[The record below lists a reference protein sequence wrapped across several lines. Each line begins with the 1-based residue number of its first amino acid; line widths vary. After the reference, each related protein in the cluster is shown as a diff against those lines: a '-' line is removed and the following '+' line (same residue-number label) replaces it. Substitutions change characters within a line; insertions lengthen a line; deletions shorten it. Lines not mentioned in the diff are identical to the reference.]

1 MLSATTT
8 QTAAEYPLE
17 RWVTVRNAQEPLRLH
32 VLEWPGQGRP
42 FVLLHGLASNAT
54 TWLAVGR
61 ALAAQGRRVLA
72 IDQRGHGRS
81 DKPQAGYDF
90 ATICEDLHLA
100 LDALAVEAP
109 VLAGQSWGGN
119 VVLDYA
125 VRYPKS
131 AHRLIFVDGGFLD
144 LQARP
149 GMTWERV
156 AVELRPPPLTG
167 MARSVL
173 AQRIRAMHP
182 DWSDEGIEATL
193 ANFEHLPDG
202 TVRPWLALDRH
213 MQILRAMWEQRPT
226 ALYPR
231 VTRPVTIVVAEDK
244 AAPEWVEMKR
254 LQLQAAAQGLASVR
268 VHWLAD
274 TAHDIHVHRPD
285 ALAALMMDDQSTPDK
300 ASTSEGMPS

>member
-1 MLSATTT
+1 MMLKPATLHAAASVAPL
-8 QTAAEYPLE
+8 QT
-17 RWVTVRNAQEPLRLH
+17 WVGIRDPQEPLRLH
-32 VLEWPGQGRP
+32 VLEWPGAGRP

-54 TWLAVGR
+54 TWLAVAR
-61 ALAAQGRRVLA
+61 VLAAQGHRVLA

-81 DKPQAGYDF
+81 DKPETGYDF
-90 ATICEDLHLA
+90 ATLSEDLHLA
-100 LDALAVEAP
+100 LDALDVDVP

-125 VRYPKS
+125 ARYPES

-144 LQARP
+144 LQSRP

-167 MARSVL
+167 TPRLDL

-182 DWSDEGIEATL
+182 DWSDEGIEAML
-193 ANFEHLPDG
+193 ANFEHLPDR

-213 MQILRAMWEQRPT
+213 MQILRAMWEQRP
-226 ALYPR
+226 AELYPR
-231 VTRPVTIVVAEDK
+231 VTCPVTIVAAQDR

-254 LQLQAAAQGLASVR
+254 LQILAAEQGLSTVC

-274 TAHDIHVHRPD
+274 TAHDIHVHRPGV
-285 ALAALMMDDQSTPDK
+285 LAALMLDSLHWVR
-300 ASTSEGMPS
+300 

>member
-1 MLSATTT
+1 MKSTPS
-8 QTAAEYPLE
+8 QAAVDRPLE
-17 RWVTVRNAQEPLRLH
+17 KWIDIREMQETLRLH
-32 VLEWPGQGRP
+32 VLEWPGQGQP

-54 TWLAVGR
+54 TWLQVGS
-61 ALAAQGRRVLA
+61 ALAVQGHRVLA

-81 DKPQAGYDF
+81 DKPEAGYDF
-90 ATICEDLHLA
+90 ATISEDLHLA
-100 LDALAVEAP
+100 LDALDVEAP

-125 VRYPKS
+125 ARYPES

-144 LQARP
+144 LQSRP
-149 GMTWERV
+149 GMTWER
-156 AVELRPPPLTG
+156 AAMELRPPPLTG
-167 MARSVL
+167 APRSDL
-173 AQRIRAMHP
+173 AQRIRALHP

-213 MQILRAMWEQRPT
+213 MQILRAMWEQRP
-226 ALYPR
+226 AELYPR
-231 VTRPVTIVVAEDK
+231 VTCPVTIVAAQDR

-254 LQLQAAAQGLASVR
+254 LQILAAEQGLSAAR
-268 VHWLAD
+268 VYWLAD

-285 ALAALMMDDQSTPDK
+285 VLAALMMDD
-300 ASTSEGMPS
+300 